1 MKKLIFVFLF
11 FGIAMFYIGCSDQNP
26 SAPGLNQNDQV
37 VNILDKKPAPN
48 IIGNLVAD
56 FTLTP
61 PTVWNGTIDFGTVG
75 KYSITFYSLTPPR
88 DYSQASP
95 FSEDFYIYRLGGD
108 WQNQADVYLKGHHDG
123 VLVYANN
130 PPDST
135 KFESNGKVVEAS
147 GPFEMWQDRIY
158 HIRGFVTWV
167 SVGLPK
173 GGRGTLQIN

>member
-1 MKKLIFVFLF
+1 M
-11 FGIAMFYIGCSDQNP
+11 
-26 SAPGLNQNDQV
+26 
-37 VNILDKKPAPN
+37 
-48 IIGNLVAD
+48 VAD
-56 FTLTP
+56 FTPTP

-95 FSEDFYIYRLGGD
+95 FSEDFYIYKLGGD
-108 WQNQADVYLKGHHDG
+108 WQNPADVYLKSHHDG

-135 KFESNGKVVEAS
+135 KFVANGKIVEAY
-147 GPFEMWQDRIY
+147 GPFEIWQNRIY